1 MDKKRAIKIA
11 MFCIEQ
17 QQAKFVVGHRTFEQ
31 TGSVFGF
38 AKRDHD
44 NWQKLE
50 QAKQELARMLDA
62 RIQLDMFAATPLP
75 ESGAGEGVKQEQT
88 SRTEAKNGQ

>member
-17 QQAKFVVGHRTFEQ
+17 QQAKFVVGHRAFEQ

-50 QAKQELARMLDA
+50 QAKQELARMLET
-62 RIQLDMFAATPLP
+62 REQLELFATTPLP
-75 ESGAGEGVKQEQT
+75 DPGAGEGVGAGKI
-88 SRTEAKNGQ
+88 SLTEAKNG

>member
-17 QQAKFVVGHRTFEQ
+17 QQKKFVVGHRSFEQ
-31 TGSVFGF
+31 SGSVFGF

-44 NWQKLE
+44 NWKKLE
-50 QAKQELARMLDA
+50 DARQELSRMLET
-62 RIQLDMFAATPLP
+62 REQLELFATTPLP
-75 ESGAGEGVKQEQT
+75 DPGAEGVVGAAKT
-88 SRTEAKNGQ
+88 SRTEVQNG